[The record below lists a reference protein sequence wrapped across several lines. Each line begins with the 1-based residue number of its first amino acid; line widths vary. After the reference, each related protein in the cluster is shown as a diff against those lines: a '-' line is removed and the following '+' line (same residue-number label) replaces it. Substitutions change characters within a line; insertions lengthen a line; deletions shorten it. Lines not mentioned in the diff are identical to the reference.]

1 MRSGGNGR
9 KVSHRA
15 GSPGRMFVRDPMPE
29 EAAALGEDLG
39 CHRWLE
45 AVGAWFAFGRGPCRA
60 VAVGIS
66 GMDEVA
72 AAIAA
77 QYACGHRWGE

>member
-9 KVSHRA
+9 KVSDCA
-15 GSPGRMFVRDPMPE
+15 GSPSRIFVLAPMPE
-29 EAAALGEDLG
+29 EAVALGGDLG
-39 CHRWLE
+39 CHRWLAA
-45 AVGAWFAFGRGPCRA
+45 AVTRFAFGRGPCRA

-66 GMDEVA
+66 GMGEVA

-77 QYACGHRWGE
+77 QYPCGHRWGE